1 MNHRI
6 WNKIN
11 WCKIGQAKESIQI
24 LTMAACCL
32 LEIQQSS
39 NIFYLK
45 TNSMNH
51 TVSYVLS
58 LGLKDGSEQQK
69 NVYQGI
75 AKVYTKTSAI

>member
-1 MNHRI
+1 
-6 WNKIN
+6 
-11 WCKIGQAKESIQI
+11 
-24 LTMAACCL
+24 
-32 LEIQQSS
+32 
-39 NIFYLK
+39 
-45 TNSMNH
+45 MNH